1 MSKSFPL
8 LALFLI
14 FSVLLSGCASQ
25 SPQIKANMQTLTA
38 EQRSAQLL
46 KNKVWRIKG
55 KIAFIQKVKENKGKD
70 KRQSASI
77 NWEIN
82 ETEQTQT
89 LNLTSFLGINVLNL
103 ESNKNKHLIKV
114 NGKEYR
120 GTNLPLLIYSL
131 TGLTLPTKALN
142 YWLKGLPYNSNDE
155 IKIDEKTQLPISI
168 SSYFHHSL
176 WQINSSNYRS
186 FHGIDMATKFTIK
199 KDGLL
204 IKIAVNSWSF
214 SD

>member
-155 IKIDEKTQLPISI
+155 IKIDEKTQLPI
-168 SSYFHHSL
+168 
-176 WQINSSNYRS
+176 R
-186 FHGIDMATKFTIK
+186 HGACGRCCAK
-199 KDGLL
+199 
-204 IKIAVNSWSF
+204 
-214 SD
+214 